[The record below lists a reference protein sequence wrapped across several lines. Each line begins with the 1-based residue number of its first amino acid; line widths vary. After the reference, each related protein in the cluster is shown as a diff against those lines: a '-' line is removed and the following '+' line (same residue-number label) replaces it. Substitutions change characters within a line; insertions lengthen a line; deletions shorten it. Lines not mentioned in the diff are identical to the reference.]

1 MEEKD
6 QTARNEKDEEF
17 VSLCQKGDLDAFEVL
32 VKRHQKRMY
41 NIAYRMLG
49 DYEEAANLVQDAF
62 LAAYRSLKAFK
73 GKSQFSTW
81 LYSILINHC
90 KNRLKQLQVQRL
102 HEAFSLNDPIPSL
115 DGQIQ
120 SDPPSADPSALEELE
135 RKDIQEK
142 VQRCINR
149 LEDPFREVVVLRDI
163 QGFSYEEIS
172 QMLHLPEGTVKS
184 RLFRAREDLRDRLKQ
199 FIGDL

>member
-1 MEEKD
+1 MKETERI
-6 QTARNEKDEEF
+6 ARKEGDEEF
-17 VSLCQKGDLDAFEVL
+17 VSLCQKGDVDAFEVL
-32 VKRHQKRMY
+32 VRRHQKRMF

-49 DYEEAANLVQDAF
+49 DHEEAANTVQDAF

-73 GKSQFSTW
+73 GRSQFSTW

-102 HEAFSLNDPIPSL
+102 HEAFSLNDPVQSL
-115 DGQIQ
+115 DGHLQ
-120 SDPPSADPSALEELE
+120 SDPPSGDPSALEDLE
-135 RKDIQEK
+135 RKDLQEK
-142 VQRCINR
+142 VHGCIGR
-149 LEDPFREVVVLRDI
+149 LDSPFREVLILRDI

-172 QMLHLPEGTVKS
+172 GMLNLPEGTVKS
-184 RLFRAREDLRDRLKQ
+184 RLFRARESLKDDLKK

>member
-1 MEEKD
+1 MRETKRI
-6 QTARNEKDEEF
+6 ARNGEDEEF
-17 VSLCQKGDLDAFEVL
+17 VSLCRKGDVDAFEAL
-32 VKRHQKRMY
+32 VHRHQKRMF

-49 DYEEAANLVQDAF
+49 DYEEAANMVQDAF
-62 LAAYRSLKAFK
+62 LAAYRSLKSFK

-90 KNRLKQLQVQRL
+90 KNRLKQVRVQRL
-102 HEAFSLNDPIPSL
+102 HEAFSLNEAILSQE
-115 DGQIQ
+115 GQIQ
-120 SDPPSADPSALEELE
+120 SDPPSNDPSALEHLE

-142 VQRCINR
+142 VQGCISR
-149 LEDPFREVVVLRDI
+149 LDSPFQEVLILRDI

-172 QMLHLPEGTVKS
+172 EMLNLPEGTIKS
-184 RLFRAREDLRDRLKQ
+184 RLFRAREALKDCLKK